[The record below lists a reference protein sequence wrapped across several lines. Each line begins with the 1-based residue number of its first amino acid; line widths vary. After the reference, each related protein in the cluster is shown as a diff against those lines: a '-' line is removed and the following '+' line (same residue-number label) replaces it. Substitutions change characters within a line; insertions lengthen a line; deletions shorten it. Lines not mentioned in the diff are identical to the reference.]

1 MYKEKKVVVVMPAY
15 NAEKTLETTHAE
27 VLSHGIVDLVIVVDD
42 LSRDRTAEIAS
53 SLPCTKVFRH
63 QANTGYGG
71 NQKTCYREALSCG
84 ADIVVMVHPDYQ
96 YTPKLIPA
104 MVSLIGDGLY
114 DCVLASRILGG
125 GALKGGMPWWRYIS
139 NRGLTAFQ
147 NILCGAKLSEYH
159 TGYRAYSRQLLE
171 AIPFAENS
179 DDFVFDN
186 QILMQIL
193 WLGFVIAEITC
204 PTKYFAEGSSIS
216 FRRSIVYGSGCA
228 WEAIK
233 YRCAKLRLGRNPL
246 RR

>member
-1 MYKEKKVVVVMPAY
+1 
-15 NAEKTLETTHAE
+15 
-27 VLSHGIVDLVIVVDD
+27 
-42 LSRDRTAEIAS
+42 
-53 SLPCTKVFRH
+53 
-63 QANTGYGG
+63 
-71 NQKTCYREALSCG
+71 
-84 ADIVVMVHPDYQ
+84 
-96 YTPKLIPA
+96 
-104 MVSLIGDGLY
+104 LY